1 MDSEVNEFLEK
12 SVDDYVPFKS
22 VLKTHG
28 LTFQESLRKSKE
40 YYWSFRG
47 LLRHCNIDTT
57 SKESIYFDIC
67 KLAEKSPTNDLL
79 KLYCMVL
86 TDTGFLMDNKNPMRT
101 NQQNILA
108 WLEQSKKFKK
118 AYQYIKSQSVFEN
131 RLQKIVAS
139 LNNLDIIGKNV
150 SFEPVE
156 VTQLISQYDI
166 YYKYRNSNILLN
178 NIENLI
184 EILNSNDDF
193 REISAYVC
201 FAILTRKQSYISTHS
216 GYTPNLKTI
225 FKYEQYQIDI
235 DNGKNFKNYLEYL
248 KLYVELCEYY
258 SKYHGIDNKL
268 SDYCFL
274 KYSNLSDWYYSN
286 NGVYD
291 VGVPVPFLDAIRK
304 YLDGNIILDFSQSD
318 ITENPVAEKMLLNT
332 IYNYPDLFKEFVSAR
347 INSQDTSNT
356 IEKLYNL
363 SQIDGKYPNSK
374 NLAELVLISE
384 MFMDIENLFI
394 ITAKNFIK

>member
-1 MDSEVNEFLEK
+1 M
-12 SVDDYVPFKS
+12 
-22 VLKTHG
+22 
-28 LTFQESLRKSKE
+28 
-40 YYWSFRG
+40 
-47 LLRHCNIDTT
+47 
-57 SKESIYFDIC
+57 
-67 KLAEKSPTNDLL
+67 
-79 KLYCMVL
+79 
-86 TDTGFLMDNKNPMRT
+86 
-101 NQQNILA
+101 
-108 WLEQSKKFKK
+108 
-118 AYQYIKSQSVFEN
+118 
-131 RLQKIVAS
+131 
-139 LNNLDIIGKNV
+139 
-150 SFEPVE
+150 
-156 VTQLISQYDI
+156 
-166 YYKYRNSNILLN
+166 
-178 NIENLI
+178 
-184 EILNSNDDF
+184 NSNDDF

-216 GYTPNLKTI
+216 GYIPNLKTI

-258 SKYHGIDNKL
+258 SKYHSIDNKL

-286 NGVYD
+286 NGVHN
-291 VGVPVPFLDAIRK
+291 VGVPVPFLDTIRK
-304 YLDGNIILDFSQSD
+304 YLNGNIILDFPQYD